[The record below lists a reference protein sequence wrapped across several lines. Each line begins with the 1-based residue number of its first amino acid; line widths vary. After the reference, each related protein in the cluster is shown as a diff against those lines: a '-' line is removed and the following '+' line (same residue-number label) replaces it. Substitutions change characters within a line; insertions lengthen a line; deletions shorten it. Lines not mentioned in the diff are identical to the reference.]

1 VTRLFGYLETLFDPL
16 RAAPVVRPPDRVSAF
31 YAHFLAPHS
40 RLIAVTLFAGLVAA
54 LAEFSL
60 YVFVGLLVDWV
71 DVTPADQF
79 LAAHGLALAGMA
91 FIVLVL
97 RPVSVLAS
105 RGLTNLALVPGLT
118 ILVRWHS
125 HRYVLRQS
133 LQFFH
138 NDFAGRI
145 AQKVTQTGP
154 AVRESVVNVIDGIWF
169 LLIQIVA
176 TVILFVAIDWR
187 LMLPLMGWTMAY
199 IAVIGFMVPGV
210 RGRSAAL
217 SETNSGLSGRI
228 VDSYT
233 NIQPVKLFAHAEFED
248 AFAREAFTRHLNAF
262 RSLMRAIVSMTVVL
276 TAINGVM
283 IFATAGIAIFVW
295 TEGNMTAG
303 AIAVTLGLAI
313 RINQM
318 SGWVLRTVTSLF
330 ENIGTVENGIATI
343 SQPNVL
349 VDRKDAGTLQVS
361 EGRIRFDH
369 VRFHYGQETGV
380 LDDFDLKIEPGEKIG
395 LVGPSGAGKS
405 TVVNLLLRFY
415 DLEGGR
421 IMIDGQD
428 IAGVSQ
434 NSLRASIGVVTQD
447 TSLLHRSVRD
457 NIRYGRP
464 DATEEQ
470 IRQAAADAQA
480 DLFIPDLIDPQ
491 GRQGYDAHVG
501 ERGVKLSGGQRQRIA
516 IARVMLKDAPILL
529 LDEATSALDSEVEAA
544 IQDNLDRLMQGKTVI
559 AIAHRLS
566 TIAAM
571 DRLVV
576 MDQGQIIE
584 AGGHE
589 ALLRRGGLYARLW
602 NRQSGGF
609 IDRSAD
615 GRPPSAVTDSAA

>member
-1 VTRLFGYLETLFDPL
+1 MTKLYAYMEALLDAL
-16 RAAPVVRPPDRVSAF
+16 RIDEVVRPPDKAGAF
-31 YAHFLAPHS
+31 FSHFLMPHS
-40 RLIAVTLFAGLVAA
+40 RLIALTLAVTLIAA
-54 LAEFSL
+54 LSEFSL
-60 YVFVGLLVDWV
+60 YVFVGFLVDWV
-71 DVTPADQF
+71 NQTPAEAF
-79 LAAHGLALAGMA
+79 FATHGWALAAMA
-91 FIVLVL
+91 FVVLVL

-118 ILVRWHS
+118 NLVRWHS

-133 LQFFH
+133 LAYFQ

-154 AVRESVVNVIDGIWF
+154 ALRESVINVIDGIWF
-169 LLIQIVA
+169 LAIQLVA
-176 TVILFVAIDWR
+176 TVVLFIALDWR
-187 LMLPLMGWTMAY
+187 LLLPLAGWSLAY

-217 SETNSGLSGRI
+217 SEANSALSGRI

-233 NIQPVKLFAHAEFED
+233 NIQSVKLFAHAEFED
-248 AFAREAFTRHLNAF
+248 RFALEAFKRHLHAF
-262 RSLMRAIVSMTVVL
+262 RQLMRAIVSMTVML

-283 IFATAGIAIFVW
+283 IFATGAIAVMVW
-295 TEGNMTAG
+295 ADGGLTAG
-303 AIAVTLGLAI
+303 AIAIAGGLVI

-330 ENIGTVENGIATI
+330 ENIGVVENGIETI
-343 SQPNVL
+343 SQPISV
-349 VDRKDAGTLQVS
+349 VDQDDAVPLKVS
-361 EGRIRFDH
+361 AGKIRFDH
-369 VRFHYGQETGV
+369 VRFHYGQDAGV
-380 LDDFDLKIEPGEKIG
+380 LDDLDLVIEPGEKIG

-405 TVVNLLLRFY
+405 TLVNLLLRFY

-421 IMIDGQD
+421 ILIDDQD
-428 IAGVSQ
+428 IAAISQ

-464 DATEEQ
+464 QAGDREVQRAATEA
-470 IRQAAADAQA
+470 RA
-480 DLFIPDLIDPQ
+480 DLFIPDLVDPG
-491 GRQGYDAHVG
+491 GRSGYDAYVG

-516 IARVMLKDAPILL
+516 IARVMLKDAPVLI

-544 IQDNLDRLMQGKTVI
+544 IQDNLDRLMHGKTVI

-576 MDQGQIIE
+576 MDHGQIVE
-584 AGGHE
+584 QGSHE
-589 ALLRRGGLYARLW
+589 SLLEQGGLYSRLW

-609 IDRSAD
+609 IDLSRVDAPAD
-615 GRPPSAVTDSAA
+615 NMTIPAE

>member
-1 VTRLFGYLETLFDPL
+1 MEALLDPL
-16 RAAPVVRPPDRVSAF
+16 RAAPVVRPPDRVSRF
-31 YAHFLAPHS
+31 FAHFLAPH
-40 RLIAVTLFAGLVAA
+40 RWLIAATLLAGLVAA

-60 YVFVGLLVDWV
+60 YVFVGVLVDWFNQ
-71 DVTPADQF
+71 TPKDRF
-79 LAAHGLALAGMA
+79 LAEHGWALAGMA
-91 FIVLVL
+91 FVVLVL
-97 RPVSVLAS
+97 RPFSVLAS

-118 ILVRWHS
+118 SLVRWHS

-133 LQFFH
+133 LSFFH

-154 AVRESVVNVIDGIWF
+154 ALREAVVNVIDGIWF
-169 LLIQIVA
+169 LLIQLGA
-176 TVILFVAIDWR
+176 TIILFIAIDWR
-187 LMLPLMGWTMAY
+187 LMLPLLGWTLAY
-199 IAVIGFMVPGV
+199 LTVIALMVPGV

-248 AFAREAFTRHLNAF
+248 AFAREAFVRHLNAF
-262 RSLMRAIVSMTVVL
+262 RALMRAIVSMTVVL
-276 TAINGVM
+276 TAINGLM
-283 IFATAGIAIFVW
+283 IFGTAAIAIIVW
-295 TEGNMTAG
+295 TQGGMTAG
-303 AIAVTLGLAI
+303 AIAIAGGLVI

-343 SQPNVL
+343 SQPNLL
-349 VDRKDAGTLQVS
+349 VDRKDAPALRVR
-361 EGRIRFDH
+361 EGRITFDH
-369 VRFHYGQETGV
+369 VRFHYGQDAGV
-380 LDDFDLKIEPGEKIG
+380 LEDFDLTIEPGEKIG

-421 IMIDGQD
+421 ILIDGQN
-428 IAGVSQ
+428 IADVSQ
-434 NSLRASIGVVTQD
+434 NSLRAAIGVVTQD

-464 DATEEQ
+464 DAAEAE
-470 IRQAAADAQA
+470 IRAAAAAAKA
-480 DLFIPDLIDPQ
+480 DQFIPELVDPN
-491 GRQGYDAHVG
+491 GRTGYDAHVG

-516 IARVMLKDAPILL
+516 IARVMLKDAPILI

-544 IQDNLDRLMQGKTVI
+544 IQDNLDWLMQGKTVI

-576 MDQGQIIE
+576 MDNGQIIE
-584 AGGHE
+584 SGSHE
-589 ALLRRGGLYARLW
+589 ALLLRNGLYARLW
-602 NRQSGGF
+602 SRQSGGF
-609 IDRSAD
+609 IARGGDESPA
-615 GRPPSAVTDSAA
+615 AVADSAA